1 MTNSNHFLYINIK
14 YIHRSGSIV
23 EWREKCHEFSGYR
36 SSWRKS
42 FWVWISAL
50 SFSMHGP
57 CTSAQQMSWECG
69 PEMPGEEPGKDCLGR
84 CFSNS
89 MWITVL
95 KKILYLFQTNN
106 YINYNK
112 NELSR
117 KEMKERNIHI
127 TRPNFKTIRSSKQNY
142 CQIAIKFPKCGLSN
156 TTLTWL
162 WTGKNCLNSRPYLN
176 SCPKR
181 FEPCWVSTGAL
192 YGHGVQPSH

>member
-1 MTNSNHFLYINIK
+1 MTKAAISRGCVRAFHRTRKATCRTRVFFQRQERTKSYCASCSQNFTWQLGKWMTNSNHFLYINIK

-57 CTSAQQMSWECG
+57 CTSAQQMSWEYG
-69 PEMPGEEPGKDCLGR
+69 PETPGEEPGKDCLGR

-95 KKILYLFQTNN
+95 KKF
-106 YINYNK
+106 YIYFR
-112 NELSR
+112 L
-117 KEMKERNIHI
+117 II
-127 TRPNFKTIRSSKQNY
+127 I
-142 CQIAIKFPKCGLSN
+142 
-156 TTLTWL
+156 
-162 WTGKNCLNSRPYLN
+162 
-176 SCPKR
+176 
-181 FEPCWVSTGAL
+181 
-192 YGHGVQPSH
+192 